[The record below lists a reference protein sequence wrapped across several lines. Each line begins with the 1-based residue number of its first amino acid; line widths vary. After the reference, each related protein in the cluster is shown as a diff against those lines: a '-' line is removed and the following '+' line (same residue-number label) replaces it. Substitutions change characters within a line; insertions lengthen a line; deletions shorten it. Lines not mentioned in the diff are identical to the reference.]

1 MSEQPSKDEFFEAQV
16 ERALRPYRGRASAEE
31 LAALEE
37 VVRDTLAND
46 PVAVEL
52 LHAARPRATP
62 QLSGDTQAPG
72 AAERKDAKPTPSGK
86 VK

>member
-1 MSEQPSKDEFFEAQV
+1 MSEQPSRDEFFEAQV

-31 LAALEE
+31 LAAIEE

-46 PVAVEL
+46 PVAAEL

-62 QLSGDTQAPG
+62 LYTGDAEAPG
-72 AAERKDAKPTPSGK
+72 APERAGRDSTPSGK
-86 VK
+86 AK

>member
-1 MSEQPSKDEFFEAQV
+1 MSEQPFRDEFFEAQV

-62 QLSGDTQAPG
+62 QLSGDAQAPG
-72 AAERKDAKPTPSGK
+72 TPRSQDRESTPSGK

>member
-1 MSEQPSKDEFFEAQV
+1 MSEQPSRDDFFEAQV

-62 QLSGDTQAPG
+62 QFSGDAQAPG
-72 AAERKDAKPTPSGK
+72 TSPGKDGESAPSGK